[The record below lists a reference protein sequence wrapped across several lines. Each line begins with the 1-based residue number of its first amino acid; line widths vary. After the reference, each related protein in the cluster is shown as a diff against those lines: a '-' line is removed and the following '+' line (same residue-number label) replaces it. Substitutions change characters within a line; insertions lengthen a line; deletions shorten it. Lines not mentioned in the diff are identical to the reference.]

1 MLDLCRQPK
10 LYRQRSVASPQKSIC
25 EVSYLRF
32 SRPETVQPLQRM
44 ISSEGLASELMKA
57 AAEAVRLTELTKL
70 TRSKEGLTESTQS
83 TAQVDCRRRPEEAFQ
98 AWLRWLKQSGWVD
111 AP

>member
-1 MLDLCRQPK
+1 M
-10 LYRQRSVASPQKSIC
+10 
-25 EVSYLRF
+25 
-32 SRPETVQPLQRM
+32 QPLQRM

-83 TAQVDCRRRPEEAFQ
+83 VLRLTVAVGRKRRG
-98 AWLRWLKQSGWVD
+98 SDG
-111 AP
+111 